1 MLKLNTDLERGDRG
15 DRGVKTGVRTGVVF
29 VEGSGVLNENIDPLE
44 ERFGEG
50 SPSNSGESLE
60 VVLML

>member
-1 MLKLNTDLERGDRG
+1 MLKLIKDLERGDRG
-15 DRGVKTGVRTGVVF
+15 DLGVNTGVKTGVVF

>member
-1 MLKLNTDLERGDRG
+1 MLKLIKDLERGDRG
-15 DRGVKTGVRTGVVF
+15 DLGV
-29 VEGSGVLNENIDPLE
+29 GVLNENIDPLE

-60 VVLML
+60 VVLM

>member
-1 MLKLNTDLERGDRG
+1 MLTLIKDLERGDRG
-15 DRGVKTGVRTGVVF
+15 DLGVKTGVRTGVVL
-29 VEGSGVLNENIDPLE
+29 VEGSGVLNENIDPFE

>member
-1 MLKLNTDLERGDRG
+1 MLKLMRDLERGDRG

-50 SPSNSGESLE
+50 SPSNSGESFD